1 MPPEPSEG
9 APEEAPVGSTA
20 LLQTFEPPPAS
31 PTQGPQVPPES
42 GMKSQPEEI
51 KALLSPFLK
60 ALQDPSDFSEQS
72 LFEGREALKAVFDR
86 IDQRHDKAL
95 AQGFWS
101 VQALVMALIRKGSI
115 DQPVALKAIGGVVES
130 LLDLMSRKPEETF
143 SLAPPV
149 GETSFAPI
157 GSLKL
162 APLPRDSSF
171 RSLPGSSPGGMPN
184 APVSKGSEIGR
195 ASCRERVC
203 SVV

>member
-1 MPPEPSEG
+1 
-9 APEEAPVGSTA
+9 
-20 LLQTFEPPPAS
+20 
-31 PTQGPQVPPES
+31 
-42 GMKSQPEEI
+42 MKSQPEEI

-184 APVSKGSEIGR
+184 APVSKGS
-195 ASCRERVC
+195 
-203 SVV
+203 